1 MAQVADT
8 IDPKILANFYP
19 LNALTHD
26 ELELLAEQTHVVQAR
41 SGKVLVQCGSSDKKA
56 LYLISGKLELT
67 ANDGHVHYIEEGSAQ
82 SFKPI
87 SHLDPHR
94 YTVKTL
100 SPSSFIRIDNHIID
114 NLLEEEN
121 RFGEK
126 VEDLYLNETIVNN
139 RLFQDLYEDL
149 VEDRLVI
156 PTLPQVAVKIRS
168 IIDEDA
174 DIRKVEAVIQT
185 DPSIAAAL
193 MKVANSALYRT
204 GTPVKTIEQAIIK
217 IGLKMVKNI
226 VFTYSLKDMF
236 RSKHAYINQRL
247 KNMWTHSAEVA
258 AVSFV
263 LAKKLGSFDPE
274 YALLLGLLHDIG
286 MLPILT
292 YAERYPELVE
302 TPDKIDATIEQLHAE
317 VGGIILNE
325 WHFDEEFATVARE
338 SDDWYRDQQPEADY
352 CDLVLIAQLHTFIGK
367 AKSNVQQLTGTKTLP
382 PLSGIPAFQKLGL
395 HTDGPHESI
404 SLLADANRQLS
415 EAKQVLSL

>member
-8 IDPKILANFYP
+8 VDSKVLARLYP

-26 ELELLAEQTHVVQAR
+26 ELEMLAEQTAMVRAK
-41 SGKVLVQCGSSDKKA
+41 SGKVLVECGSSDKKA
-56 LYLISGKLELT
+56 LYLVNGKLELT
-67 ANDGHVHYIEEGSAQ
+67 AADGRVHVIEEGSAQ
-82 SFKPI
+82 ALKPI

-100 SPSSFIRIDNHIID
+100 SPSSFIRVDNRIID

-121 RFGEK
+121 RFGSK
-126 VEDLYLNETIVNN
+126 VEDLYLNEAVYNN
-139 RLFQDLYEDL
+139 RLFQDVYEDL
-149 VEDRLVI
+149 VEDRLII
-156 PTLPQVAVKIRS
+156 PTLPQVACEIRRV
-168 IIDEDA
+168 IDENT

-193 MKVANSALYRT
+193 LKVANSALYRT
-204 GTPVKTIEQAIIK
+204 SHPVKTIEQAIIK

-236 RSKHAYINQRL
+236 RSEYAHINHRM

-258 AVSFV
+258 AVCFV
-263 LAKKLGSFDPE
+263 LATKLRRFDPE

-292 YAERYPELVE
+292 YAERYPEIAGSSE
-302 TPDKIDATIEQLHAE
+302 KIDETIAQLHGE
-317 VGGIILNE
+317 VGAIILHE
-325 WHFDEEFATVARE
+325 WHFDEEFATVAKE
-338 SDDWYRDQQPEADY
+338 SDDWYRDNQAEADY

-367 AKSNVQQLTGTKTLP
+367 TKDKVQQMTGERNLP
-382 PLSGIPAFQKLGL
+382 PLSDVPALRKLGL
-395 HTDGPHESI
+395 QTKGPEDSI
-404 SLLADANRQLS
+404 SLLADANRQLA
-415 EAKQVLSL
+415 EARQILSL